1 MQRHLLLTSVVT
13 DYSCRPPLPPQPHP
27 CVLDLTNCPH
37 LCFEGQT
44 MGRRHLEY
52 LQLFEKE
59 MTMNYLRQR
68 KDEEMSGIEMTV
80 NKLQKRS
87 EFVFNF
93 VMTRGW
99 GGLPKQT
106 DT

>member
-1 MQRHLLLTSVVT
+1 
-13 DYSCRPPLPPQPHP
+13 
-27 CVLDLTNCPH
+27 
-37 LCFEGQT
+37 

-87 EFVFNF
+87 EFAFDF

-99 GGLPKQT
+99 GGAGGVSPA
-106 DT
+106 